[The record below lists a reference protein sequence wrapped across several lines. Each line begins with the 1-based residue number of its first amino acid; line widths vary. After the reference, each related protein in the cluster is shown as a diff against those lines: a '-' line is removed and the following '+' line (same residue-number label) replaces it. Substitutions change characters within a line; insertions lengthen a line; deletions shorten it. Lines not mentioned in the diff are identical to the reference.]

1 MELHNIGFDSM
12 YFLYIVLYTGSFYAN
27 TIWIYMQMTQDE
39 IIKLAR
45 EADLVTWLNTSKK
58 FNSGCW
64 WIEAHEPD
72 DCLFK
77 FAELVAQ
84 REREACAEIADR
96 MPRIFRETKDAHE
109 RLSPEPFIPSNFGF
123 DFAVLH
129 QAERIAHSILARGQA

>member
-27 TIWIYMQMTQDE
+27 TIWIYMQMTQEE

-45 EADLVTWLNTSKK
+45 EADLVTWLSTSKR
-58 FNSGCW
+58 FSSGVW
-64 WIEAHEPD
+64 WIEAHELD

-84 REREACAEIADR
+84 RERERLTDAAMKAAEKAVDVAMALEREACIDIVAMFGGSIEIEAAIR
-96 MPRIFRETKDAHE
+96 
-109 RLSPEPFIPSNFGF
+109 
-123 DFAVLH
+123 
-129 QAERIAHSILARGQA
+129 ARGQA